1 MIFSLFLLLAAPQS
15 PQPQA
20 AAPTDQRLYI
30 VGQNDVLT
38 ISVYDQPQ
46 LTGKYA
52 VEADGTFTFP
62 LIGRVRVGGL
72 SLRGIEDELR
82 NRLVRGFLKNPQVSV
97 AIEQYRS
104 QQVFVMGE
112 VERPGELQFT
122 GAMTLVE
129 ALARVGSTT
138 ERAGPEVQVVRPRD
152 GTVVSQPAT
161 PPAGQSSD
169 PEVIR
174 VDLQDLL
181 SGAIAQN
188 VSLRA
193 GDTVFIP
200 RAETVVVS
208 GQVESSGEYPIRKG
222 MTVRQV
228 LALAGGVTERGST
241 RRIQIIRKV
250 NGKETTTS
258 ASLQDPVQGGDTV
271 LVRDRLF

>member
-15 PQPQA
+15 AKPQA
-20 AAPTDQRLYI
+20 AIPNDQRLYV
-30 VGQNDVLT
+30 VGANDVLT
-38 ISVYDQPQ
+38 VSVYDQPQ

-52 VEADGTFTFP
+52 VEGDGTFTFP

-72 SLRGIEDELR
+72 SLRGIEDEIR
-82 NRLVRGFLKNPQVSV
+82 NLLSRGYLKNPQVSV
-97 AIEQYRS
+97 GIDQYRS

-112 VERPGELQFT
+112 VQRPGELQFT

-138 ERAGPEVQVVRPRD
+138 ERAGAEVQVVRPRNGAD
-152 GTVVSQPAT
+152 AAQPAI
-161 PPAGQSSD
+161 PAAGQSSD
-169 PEVIR
+169 SEVIR
-174 VDLQDLL
+174 VDLQNLL
-181 SGAIAQN
+181 SGATAQN
-188 VSLRA
+188 MSLRA

-200 RAETVVVS
+200 RAETVFVS
-208 GQVESSGEYPIRKG
+208 GQVQSSGEYPIRRG

-250 NGKETTTS
+250 NGKETTTG
-258 ASLQDPVQGGDTV
+258 ASLQDQVQGGDTV

>member
-20 AAPTDQRLYI
+20 VPNDQRLYI

-52 VEADGTFTFP
+52 VEGDGTFTFP

-72 SLRGIEDELR
+72 SLRGIEDEIR
-82 NRLVRGFLKNPQVSV
+82 NLLSRGYLKNPQVSV

-112 VERPGELQFT
+112 VQRPGELQFT

-152 GTVVSQPAT
+152 AAAVSQPAI

-169 PEVIR
+169 AEVIQ

-181 SGAIAQN
+181 SGATAQN

-200 RAETVVVS
+200 RAETVFVS
-208 GQVESSGEYPIRKG
+208 GQVQSSGEYVIRKG

-258 ASLQDPVQGGDTV
+258 ASLQDPVQGDDTV